1 VGKESK
7 PTIFPAVAALLLA
20 AGIAAGALG
29 AHALRDMLPLRNLES
44 FQTGAEYLVYSA
56 LFMLG
61 TYSLRQ
67 QLPPKSYIR
76 VNRLA
81 LIGVSLFSG
90 SIFLLSTLPMH
101 GLIAVRILGPVTP
114 MGGLGLL
121 VACVILAYQY
131 LRQRQL

>member
-1 VGKESK
+1 
-7 PTIFPAVAALLLA
+7 
-20 AGIAAGALG
+20 
-29 AHALRDMLPLRNLES
+29 
-44 FQTGAEYLVYSA
+44 
-56 LFMLG
+56 
-61 TYSLRQ
+61 
-67 QLPPKSYIR
+67 